1 MIKSNTS
8 TGKPWTL
15 ITGATSGIGLA
26 FAKELAAEKR
36 SIILVARNKDKLKE
50 VSEKLASEYGV
61 EIKTISADLSD
72 NVGINQVINETD
84 SLDVDFLINNA
95 GKEDSGSFLTLDNNE
110 MQKSIALNCA
120 APVSLTQHFSRK
132 MVSAGGGNIL
142 FIASVVAFQG
152 VPLIANY
159 AATKSFILSFAEGI
173 AAELEPKGVKVSISA
188 PGFTNTNFVS
198 AYELSNLPFKPLE
211 AEFVAK
217 HALQKQGKKRL
228 IIPGL
233 INKFL
238 YFSGKY
244 MQSRRLNTFAFGR
257 VFKSVVKTAE

>member
-1 MIKSNTS
+1 MIKSNVTAGES
-8 TGKPWTL
+8 WTL

-26 FAKELAAEKR
+26 FAKELAGKKR
-36 SIILVARNKDKLKE
+36 SIILVARNKDKLEE
-50 VSEKLASEYGV
+50 VSEDLARDYGIA
-61 EIKTISADLSD
+61 IKTISADLSSAE
-72 NVGINQVINETD
+72 GINQVINETD

-95 GKEDSGSFLTLDNNE
+95 GKEDSGSFLTLDNVE

-120 APVSLTQHFSRK
+120 APVSLTQHFSCR

-142 FIASVVAFQG
+142 FLASIVGFQG

-159 AATKSFILSFAEGI
+159 AATKSFILNFAEGI
-173 AAELEPKGVKVSISA
+173 AAELEPLGVKVSIAA
-188 PGFTNTNFVS
+188 PGFTNTNLVS
-198 AYELSNLPFKPLE
+198 AYDLSNLPFKPLE

-217 HALQKQGKKRL
+217 YTLRNQGKKRL
-228 IIPGL
+228 IIPGF

-244 MQSRRLNTFAFGR
+244 LQSRRINTFAFGR
-257 VFKSVVKTAE
+257 VFKLVVKAAE